1 MFELMLGSCHFKD
14 VVKDGCVSTILF
26 LFLCNINIVFTIP
39 NAHGPRFVSKER
51 LSYCSYL
58 VVFLV
63 VSVKACFVMWFCFI
77 FAVSIVSAE
86 SLSFVVATIV
96 VAYIIDLIAAYQ
108 RGASAAILQF
118 VAVKIGCHLLA
129 IAFVSN
135 PEMIYYN

>member
-14 VVKDGCVSTILF
+14 VAKDGCVSAILF
-26 LFLCNINIVFTIP
+26 LFLCKINIVFTIS

-58 VVFLV
+58 VVFFV
-63 VSVKACFVMWFCFI
+63 WSKAIFVLWLCLI

-96 VAYIIDLIAAYQ
+96 VAYIIDIIAAYQ
-108 RGASAAILQF
+108 RG
-118 VAVKIGCHLLA
+118 C
-129 IAFVSN
+129 
-135 PEMIYYN
+135 